1 MTPPDDAV
9 VVIRGGLHSLDA
21 EKVIQVC
28 EDSFVDFGFY
38 GLSVFAAFDGDAEAL
53 CLRLDRLRSP
63 GTIWVANCG
72 RLRAAGF
79 ELAATD
85 AAPHFDVVLPSLD
98 RGIVDAVAGLLRGP
112 RQPGQA
118 SVRRS
123 TMVRQLTVDFNR
135 VVDGALIRAN
145 ARRAVPGTVL
155 EVGSVVVVGDDD

>member
-1 MTPPDDAV
+1 MQTPELRDEEPPDEAIV
-9 VVIRGGLHSLDA
+9 VVRGGLHSLDA

-38 GLSVFAAFDGDAEAL
+38 GLSVFAAFDGDVEAL

-63 GTIWVANCG
+63 GTIWVASCG

-98 RGIVDAVAGLLRGP
+98 RGIVDAV
-112 RQPGQA
+112 
-118 SVRRS
+118 
-123 TMVRQLTVDFNR
+123 
-135 VVDGALIRAN
+135 RACFE
-145 ARRAVPGTVL
+145 ARDNPAKHR
-155 EVGSVVVVGDDD
+155 